1 MRDHIEFVQAQ
12 RLPWQD
18 GAGVGLPGRQV
29 KLLSGDRDTGAFSA
43 MVRIRRDGGGR
54 TARSPPTRSSMCWT
68 EAADRRPRAMGRTA
82 TRSCRRDMRAP
93 GWTAPEG
100 ATVLSFFSA
109 RPSSGAVVQACE
121 DRLVRKIDLTDGV
134 WDGEFER
141 FGLASMNN
149 RARMRVLRDDPA
161 TGENTYITAT
171 TPFRHGERA
180 ERHPV
185 VQEFFLL
192 AGELAGNT
200 GTMQAGA
207 YCFRPKM
214 VAHGPYGSRT
224 GGADPVPL
232 AGRRAGDVHGRMRRP
247 SRSRRRMRPSFRLR
261 WRRWGI
267 RCRVRLATEPGFE
280 QFGRLRPHRPAAA
293 PGRRRRPARPLAAAT
308 PANISSSR

>member
-1 MRDHIEFVQAQ
+1 MRDQIEFVQSQ

-18 GAGVGLPGRQV
+18 GAGFGLPGREV
-29 KLLSGDRDTGAFSA
+29 KLLSHDRGSGAFSCIS
-43 MVRIRRDGGGR
+43 RH
-54 TARSPPTRSSMCWT
+54 
-68 EAADRRPRAMGRTA
+68 
-82 TRSCRRDMRAP
+82 AP
-93 GWTAPEG
+93 GWQGPAGAVAADEEFYVLDGALHVGSVEYRADSYAFLPARYGRAAAAAPDG

-109 RPSSGAVVQACE
+109 RPEPGPAE
-121 DRLVRKIDLTDGV
+121 PHGENRLVQKIDLTDGI
-134 WDGEFER
+134 WDGEFDR

-171 TPFRHGERA
+171 IPFRHGERA

-207 YCFRPKM
+207 YCFRPAM

-224 GGADPVPL
+224 GGLILFRSLGGAQATFWEDAPPFTFTPVHAPVL
-232 AGRRAGDVHGRMRRP
+232 
-247 SRSRRRMRPSFRLR
+247 
-261 WRRWGI
+261 
-267 RCRVRLATEPGFE
+267 
-280 QFGRLRPHRPAAA
+280 PAALA
-293 PGRRRRPARPLAAAT
+293 RLGDPMARP
-308 PANISSSR
+308 PRY